1 MRTIIITGAAGNLGN
16 SVTRKLITSGY
27 QVVATV
33 LDETQKNEMPVLPG
47 LDVRIVDLTNEN
59 GTAAFANE
67 IIQQYAQVHGVLAL
81 VGGFAMGNMETTGL
95 ADISKMITLN
105 FNTAF
110 NISKPLISHFK
121 TLKYGRLVFMGAK
134 PALVAA
140 DGKSALA
147 YSLSKS
153 LLFKLA
159 EYLNAETQGE
169 NIVASVVV
177 PSILDTKVNR
187 AAMPN
192 ADFSN
197 WVDMEKLSDTFEF
210 IFSPV
215 ADQLREPIFKV
226 YNNA

>member
-16 SVTRKLITSGY
+16 LVTRKFISSGY
-27 QVVATV
+27 NVVATV
-33 LDETQKNEMPVLPG
+33 LDEAQKNEMPALKG
-47 LDVRIVDLTNEN
+47 LDVRIVDLTNAHESAVFVN
-59 GTAAFANE
+59 D
-67 IIQQYAQVHGVLAL
+67 IIMQYSQVHGVLAL
-81 VGGFAMGNMETTGL
+81 VGGFAMGNIDTTEL
-95 ADISKMITLN
+95 TDISKMITLN
-105 FNTAF
+105 FATAF
-110 NISKPLISHFK
+110 NITKPLFSHFK
-121 TLKYGRLVFMGAK
+121 AQKYGRLVFMGAK
-134 PALVAA
+134 PALEAA

-169 NIVASVVV
+169 NIVATVMV

-192 ADFSN
+192 ADFSK

-210 IFSPV
+210 IFSHQ